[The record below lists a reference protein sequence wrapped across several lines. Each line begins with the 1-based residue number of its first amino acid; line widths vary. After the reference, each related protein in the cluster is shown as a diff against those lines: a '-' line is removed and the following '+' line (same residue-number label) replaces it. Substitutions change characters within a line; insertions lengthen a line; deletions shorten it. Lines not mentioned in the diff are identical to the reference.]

1 MRWQDPVYLEGDAVK
16 VPTNWLFI
24 HYYEVLSILFR
35 IENSLRMFVYVVLK
49 DKKKSGWYDLTIK
62 TEDGSQTTVVAMA
75 KRRLAQDKTFG
86 YLGYSVSNPLMHLTS
101 GELIRIILDDAYWS
115 MFSEYFPASK
125 EIVRT
130 KLEEIGNVRNA
141 LAHFRPVKPDDVQ
154 VVKQN
159 ANQVLSGIE
168 KVLSSVVECPDTVPT
183 NTQEAWYSDLKVL
196 SGPYVQM
203 EYSQSVD
210 ERWVRLGIQYSCP
223 LASPPYRT
231 STYCG
236 YRILSLNTPR
246 ILRASSRILENV
258 IFAYE
263 SIPYLPMPP
272 EGDPQYSKIVRF
284 LFSRETMREA
294 YAEFK
299 PDLEEA
305 LRKITTETDLIKEDN
320 LARGEFVHTVSVSSR
335 RSAEDKPWY
344 IDTSGLHSGIREDD
358 PPEYWVGVPFF
369 GNHFVSDTESFPW
382 TPVTIARF
390 TMPF

>member
-16 VPTNWLFI
+16 MPTNWLFL
-24 HYYEVLSILFR
+24 HYYEVLSVLFR
-35 IENSLRMFVYVVLK
+35 IENSLRIFVYVVLK
-49 DKKKSGWYDLTIK
+49 DKKKSGWPDISIK
-62 TEDGSQTTVVAMA
+62 TEDGGQTTVSAVA
-75 KRRLAQDKTFG
+75 KRRLVQDKAFG
-86 YLGYSVSNPLMHLTS
+86 YLGYSVSSPLMHLTS
-101 GELIRIILDDAYWS
+101 GELIRIILEDAYWP
-115 MFSEYFPASK
+115 MFSSYFPASK

-159 ANQVLSGIE
+159 ANQVLSGVE
-168 KVLSSVVECPDTVPT
+168 KVLANIVDCPDTVPT
-183 NTQEAWYSDLKVL
+183 NTKEDWYNDLKVL
-196 SGPYVQM
+196 SGPYVQL

-210 ERWVRLGIQYSCP
+210 ERWVRVGIRYSCP
-223 LASPPYRT
+223 LASAPYRT
-231 STYCG
+231 GTYRS

-246 ILRASSRILENV
+246 ILHASSQILEHV

-263 SIPYLPMPP
+263 LVPYVTTPS
-272 EGDPQYSKIVRF
+272 EGDPQFSKTVRF

-294 YAEFK
+294 YGEFK
-299 PDLEEA
+299 PELEEM

-320 LARGEFVHTVSVSSR
+320 LARGEFVQSVLVSSSR
-335 RSAEDKPWY
+335 PAEDKGWY
-344 IDTSGLHSGIREDD
+344 IDTAGLHSGIREDD

-390 TMPF
+390 TVPF